1 MRVLMLTQT
10 TPYLP
15 THDRAR
21 LVSAYLL
28 AHLAEQHQITL
39 ITPDLRGDT
48 PAQSAWAASLVASTV
63 RVPVKRWRQSLTGAP
78 GDAVAAL
85 RAAAVQAIAGS
96 TPDVVHLEGALL
108 APLAAALPVPVVVG
122 SRESGVRR
130 ARDARRLARA
140 PGEWMRAQLEE
151 RVETEWE
158 RRWLPAAQAC
168 VVGSED
174 DRRTLAERVP
184 AERIEVIPTGVDEA
198 RYDFRR
204 AGEPTRLIFA
214 GNLAR
219 PTHLEAA
226 RRLATRVLPLVRRA
240 LPQAELLVIGGGP
253 LSALRG
259 LAEAPGVRV
268 AGATSD
274 LRPGLWSASA
284 ALVPAEASPGVEAA
298 ILEAMALGTPVV
310 AAARSLSG
318 LSHVLAGHHVLVAE
332 SDAELAEAALLVLRE
347 PVVAATLATNA
358 RQVIERCYTW
368 AAIARSYASL
378 WARAA
383 DAATATV
390 AA

>member
-10 TPYLP
+10 TPHLP

-28 AHLAEQHQITL
+28 AHLAERHQITL
-39 ITPDLRGDT
+39 ITPALRGDT
-48 PAQSAWAASLVASTV
+48 PAQSAWASSLVTSAV
-63 RVPVKRWRQSLTGAP
+63 RVPVKRWRQPLTGGP
-78 GDAVAAL
+78 GDGVAAF
-85 RAAAVQAIAGS
+85 RAAALQAIAAS
-96 TPDVVHLEGALL
+96 RPDVVHLEGALL
-108 APLAAALPVPVVVG
+108 APLAGALPVPVVIG
-122 SRESGVRR
+122 CRESGVRR
-130 ARDARRLARA
+130 ARDARRLART
-140 PGEWMRAQLEE
+140 PGDWMRAQLEE

-158 RRWLPAAQAC
+158 RRWLPAAHAC

-184 AERIEVIPTGVDEA
+184 LERIEVIPTGVDET

-204 AGEPTRLIFA
+204 AGEAARLIFA

-219 PTHLEAA
+219 PAHLEAA
-226 RRLATRVLPLVRRA
+226 RRLAFRVLPRVRRA
-240 LPQAELLVIGGGP
+240 MPQAELLVSGGGP

-298 ILEAMALGTPVV
+298 IVEAMALGTPVV

-318 LSHVLAGHHVLVAE
+318 LSHVLPGHHVLAAE
-332 SDAELAEAALLVLRE
+332 SDAEMAEAALLVLRE
-347 PVVAATLATNA
+347 PVVASTLATNA
-358 RQVIERCYTW
+358 RQLIERRYTW
-368 AAIARSYASL
+368 AVIARSYASL